1 LPYLRLIFPV
11 IDLAFKF
18 VSFVKSITQP
28 LTGTSQVLS
37 EKDADWLTVQRVQA
51 GDVAA
56 FDELVIKYRERIYSV
71 VYNLISNKEDA
82 SDLSQEAFI
91 KAFRS
96 IARFKGKSSFF
107 TWLYRIAVNTS
118 LSHLK
123 KNRHR
128 RFLSYE
134 NIAEETGSSDILE
147 VLAAK
152 TSTEKPTLIKELQHK
167 LNEALQTLSV
177 KHRTVIV
184 LFEID
189 KLSHQEIAEIMNCS
203 VGTVRSRLHY
213 AKKQLQSE
221 LQDLLD

>member
-1 LPYLRLIFPV
+1 MNL
-11 IDLAFKF
+11 
-18 VSFVKSITQP
+18 VKAITQP
-28 LTGTSQVLS
+28 LSGSTQTLS
-37 EKDADWLTVQRVQA
+37 ERDSDWLVVQRVQA

-71 VYNLISNKEDA
+71 IYNLTSNKEDS

-91 KAFRS
+91 KAFQS
-96 IARFKGKSSFF
+96 IGRFQGKSSFF
-107 TWLYRIAVNTS
+107 TWLYRIAVNTT

-134 NIAEETGSSDILE
+134 NITEETGSSE
-147 VLAAK
+147 VFEALAAK

-177 KHRTVIV
+177 KHRTVLV

-189 KLSHQEIAEIMNCS
+189 NLSHQEIAGIMNCS

>member
-1 LPYLRLIFPV
+1 MSI
-11 IDLAFKF
+11 
-18 VSFVKSITQP
+18 VKSITQHLAGSTP
-28 LTGTSQVLS
+28 VLS
-37 EKDADWLTVQRVQA
+37 ERDADWLVVQRVQA

-56 FDELVIKYRERIYSV
+56 FDDLVIKYRERIYSV
-71 VYNLISNKEDA
+71 IYNLTSNKED
-82 SDLSQEAFI
+82 SFDLSQEAFI
-91 KAFRS
+91 KAFQS

-107 TWLYRIAVNTS
+107 TWLYRISVNTT
-118 LSHLK
+118 LSFLK

-134 NIAEETGSSDILE
+134 NIAEETGSSDVLE
-147 VLAAK
+147 ALAAK

-167 LNEALQTLSV
+167 LNDALQTLSV

-189 KLSHQEIAEIMNCS
+189 NLSHHEIAEIMNCS

>member
-1 LPYLRLIFPV
+1 M
-11 IDLAFKF
+11 
-18 VSFVKSITQP
+18 TQT
-28 LTGTSQVLS
+28 LVGASQAVS
-37 EKDADWLTVQRVQA
+37 EKDLDWALVQRVQA

-56 FDELVIKYRERIYSV
+56 FDDLVIKYRERIYAV
-71 VYNLISNKEDA
+71 IYNLTSNKED
-82 SDLSQEAFI
+82 SFDLSQEAFI
-91 KAFRS
+91 KAFQS
-96 IARFKGKSSFF
+96 IGRFKGKSSFF
-107 TWLYRIAVNTS
+107 TWLYRIAVNTT

-134 NIAEETGSSDILE
+134 NISEEAATSDIFDA
-147 VLAAK
+147 LAAK

-177 KHRTVIV
+177 KHRTVLV

-189 KLSHQEIAEIMNCS
+189 NLSHQEIADIMNCS

>member
-1 LPYLRLIFPV
+1 MNL
-11 IDLAFKF
+11 
-18 VSFVKSITQP
+18 VKAITQP
-28 LTGTSQVLS
+28 FVGSSQALS
-37 EKDADWLTVQRVQA
+37 ERDADWIVVRQVQNGNVS
-51 GDVAA
+51 A
-56 FDELVIKYRERIYSV
+56 FDNLVIKYRERIYSV
-71 VYNLISNKEDA
+71 IYNLTSNKED
-82 SDLSQEAFI
+82 SFDLAQESFI
-91 KAFRS
+91 KAFQS
-96 IARFKGKSSFF
+96 IGRFQGKSSFF

-134 NIAEETGSSDILE
+134 NISEEAGSNEVLE
-147 VLAAK
+147 ALAAK
-152 TSTEKPTLIKELQHK
+152 SSTEKPTIIKELQHK

-177 KHRTVIV
+177 KHRTVLV

-189 KLSHQEIAEIMNCS
+189 NLSHQEIADIMNCS

>member
-1 LPYLRLIFPV
+1 MK
-11 IDLAFKF
+11 A
-18 VSFVKSITQP
+18 ITQP
-28 LTGTSQVLS
+28 LSGTTQALS
-37 EKDADWLTVQRVQA
+37 EKDADWLVVQRVQA

-56 FDELVIKYRERIYSV
+56 FDELVVKYRERIYSV
-71 VYNLISNKEDA
+71 IYNLTSNKEDTF
-82 SDLSQEAFI
+82 DLSQDSFI
-91 KAFRS
+91 KAFQS
-96 IARFKGKSSFF
+96 IGRFKGKSSFF
-107 TWLYRIAVNTS
+107 TWLYRISVNTT

-134 NIAEETGSSDILE
+134 NISEETGSSEVLD

-167 LNEALQTLSV
+167 LNEALQNLSV
-177 KHRTVIV
+177 KHRTVLV

-189 KLSHQEIAEIMNCS
+189 NLSHQEIAEIMNCS

>member
-1 LPYLRLIFPV
+1 M
-11 IDLAFKF
+11 
-18 VSFVKSITQP
+18 
-28 LTGTSQVLS
+28 S
-37 EKDADWLTVQRVQA
+37 ERDSDWVVVQRVQS

-71 VYNLISNKEDA
+71 IYNLTSNKED
-82 SDLSQEAFI
+82 SYDLSQDSFI
-91 KAFRS
+91 KAFQS
-96 IARFKGKSSFF
+96 IGRFQGKSSFF

-134 NIAEETGSSDILE
+134 HIAEETGSSDVLE
-147 VLAAK
+147 VLATK
-152 TSTEKPTLIKELQHK
+152 TSAERPTLIKELQHK

-189 KLSHQEIAEIMNCS
+189 KLSHQDIAEIMNCS

>member
-1 LPYLRLIFPV
+1 MIFV
-11 IDLAFKF
+11 LSDLAF
-18 VSFVKSITQP
+18 VSVNFVKAVTQP
-28 LTGTSQVLS
+28 IPATSQALT
-37 EKDADWLTVQRVQA
+37 EKDADWLVVQRVQA

-56 FDELVIKYRERIYSV
+56 FDELVVKYRERIYAII
-71 VYNLISNKEDA
+71 YNLTSNKEDTF
-82 SDLSQEAFI
+82 DLSQEAFI
-91 KAFRS
+91 KAFQS
-96 IARFKGKSSFF
+96 IGRFKGKSSFF
-107 TWLYRIAVNTS
+107 TWLYRIAVNTT

-134 NIAEETGSSDILE
+134 NISVEVASSEILDL
-147 VLAAK
+147 LAAK
-152 TSTEKPTLIKELQHK
+152 TSTEKPILIKELQHK

-177 KHRTVIV
+177 KHRTVLV

-189 KLSHQEIAEIMNCS
+189 NLSHQEIAGIMNCS

-221 LQDLLD
+221 LHDLLD

>member
-1 LPYLRLIFPV
+1 MNL
-11 IDLAFKF
+11 
-18 VSFVKSITQP
+18 VKAVTQP
-28 LTGTSQVLS
+28 LAGSSQALTERDV
-37 EKDADWLTVQRVQA
+37 DWLLVQRVQA
-51 GDVAA
+51 GEVAA

-71 VYNLISNKEDA
+71 VYNLTSNKED
-82 SDLSQEAFI
+82 SFDLSQEAFI
-91 KAFRS
+91 KAFQS
-96 IARFKGKSSFF
+96 IARFRGKSSFF
-107 TWLYRIAVNTS
+107 TWLYRIAVNTT
-118 LSHLK
+118 LSFLK

-134 NIAEETGSSDILE
+134 NITEEASSSEVLD

-167 LNEALQTLSV
+167 LNEAMQTLSV
-177 KHRTVIV
+177 KHRTVLV

-189 KLSHQEIAEIMNCS
+189 NLSHQAIADIMNCS

>member
-1 LPYLRLIFPV
+1 MPYLRLIFPV

-118 LSHLK
+118 LTFLK
-123 KNRHR
+123 KNRYR

-134 NIAEETGSSDILE
+134 NITEETGSSDVLE

-167 LNEALQTLSV
+167 LNEALQSLSV

-189 KLSHQEIAEIMNCS
+189 NLSHQEIAEIMNCS

>member
-1 LPYLRLIFPV
+1 MIFAAV
-11 IDLAFKF
+11 NLVCKF

-28 LTGTSQVLS
+28 LTGSTKALS
-37 EKDADWLTVQRVQA
+37 ERDADWLVVQRVQG

-56 FDELVIKYRERIYSV
+56 FDELVVKYRERIYSV
-71 VYNLISNKEDA
+71 IYNLTSNKED
-82 SDLSQEAFI
+82 SFDLSQEAFI
-91 KAFRS
+91 KAFQS
-96 IARFKGKSSFF
+96 IGRFKGKSSFF
-107 TWLYRIAVNTS
+107 TWLYRIAVNTT
-118 LSHLK
+118 LSFLK

-134 NIAEETGSSDILE
+134 NISEETGADDVLE
-147 VLAAK
+147 ALSAK
-152 TSTEKPTLIKELQHK
+152 TSTEKPTLVKELQHK

-177 KHRTVIV
+177 KHRTVLV

-189 KLSHQEIAEIMNCS
+189 NLSHQEIAEIMNCS

>member
-1 LPYLRLIFPV
+1 LIFPV

-118 LSHLK
+118 LTFLK
-123 KNRHR
+123 KNRYR

-134 NIAEETGSSDILE
+134 NITEETGSSDVLE

-167 LNEALQTLSV
+167 LNEALQSLSV

-189 KLSHQEIAEIMNCS
+189 NLSHQEIAEIMNCS

>member
-1 LPYLRLIFPV
+1 LIFPNV
-11 IDLAFKF
+11 DLASSTM
-18 VSFVKSITQP
+18 SFVKSITQP
-28 LTGTSQVLS
+28 FTGSSQALS
-37 EKDADWLTVQRVQA
+37 ERDVDWVIVQRVQA

-56 FDELVIKYRERIYSV
+56 FDELVIKYRERIYSII
-71 VYNLISNKEDA
+71 YNLTSNKED
-82 SDLSQEAFI
+82 SFDLSQEAFI
-91 KAFRS
+91 KAFQS
-96 IARFKGKSSFF
+96 ISRFQGKSSFF
-107 TWLYRIAVNTS
+107 TWIYRIAVNTS
-118 LSHLK
+118 LSFLK

-134 NIAEETGSSDILE
+134 NISEETGSSDVLE

-177 KHRTVIV
+177 KHRTVLV

-189 KLSHQEIAEIMNCS
+189 NLSHQEIADIMNCS

>member
-1 LPYLRLIFPV
+1 M
-11 IDLAFKF
+11 
-18 VSFVKSITQP
+18 
-28 LTGTSQVLS
+28 S
-37 EKDADWLTVQRVQA
+37 ERDSDWVVVQRVQS

-71 VYNLISNKEDA
+71 IYNLTSNKED
-82 SDLSQEAFI
+82 SYDLSQDSFI
-91 KAFRS
+91 KAFQS
-96 IARFKGKSSFF
+96 IGRFQGKSSFF

-134 NIAEETGSSDILE
+134 HIAEETESSDVLE
-147 VLAAK
+147 VLATK
-152 TSTEKPTLIKELQHK
+152 TSAERPTLIKELQHK

-189 KLSHQEIAEIMNCS
+189 KLSHQDIAEIMNCS

>member
-1 LPYLRLIFPV
+1 VNL
-11 IDLAFKF
+11 
-18 VSFVKSITQP
+18 VKTVTPPISA
-28 LTGTSQVLS
+28 TSQALA
-37 EKDADWLTVQRVQA
+37 EKDLDWLVVQRIQA

-56 FDELVIKYRERIYSV
+56 FDELVVKYRERIYGII
-71 VYNLISNKEDA
+71 YNLTSNKEDTF
-82 SDLSQEAFI
+82 DFSQEVFI
-91 KAFRS
+91 KAFQS

-107 TWLYRIAVNTS
+107 TWLYRIAVNTT

-123 KNRHR
+123 KNKHR

-134 NIAEETGSSDILE
+134 NISEEAASDEILDF
-147 VLAAK
+147 LAAK
-152 TSTEKPTLIKELQHK
+152 TSTEKPTLIKELQHR

-177 KHRTVIV
+177 KHRSVLV

-189 KLSHQEIAEIMNCS
+189 NLSHQEIADIMNCS

>member
-1 LPYLRLIFPV
+1 M
-11 IDLAFKF
+11 
-18 VSFVKSITQP
+18 SFVKSIIQP
-28 LTGTSQVLS
+28 LAGSSQVLT
-37 EKDADWLTVQRVQA
+37 EKDADWLIVQQVQA
-51 GDVAA
+51 GNVAA

-91 KAFRS
+91 KAFQS
-96 IARFKGKSSFF
+96 IGQFKGKSSFF

-118 LSHLK
+118 LTFLK

-134 NIAEETGSSDILE
+134 NISEETGSSDVLE

-189 KLSHQEIAEIMNCS
+189 NLSHQEIAEIMNCS

-221 LQDLLD
+221 LQGLLD

>member
-118 LSHLK
+118 LTFLK
-123 KNRHR
+123 KNRYR

-134 NIAEETGSSDILE
+134 NITEETGSSDVLE

-167 LNEALQTLSV
+167 LNEALQSLSV

-189 KLSHQEIAEIMNCS
+189 NLSHQEIAEIMNCS